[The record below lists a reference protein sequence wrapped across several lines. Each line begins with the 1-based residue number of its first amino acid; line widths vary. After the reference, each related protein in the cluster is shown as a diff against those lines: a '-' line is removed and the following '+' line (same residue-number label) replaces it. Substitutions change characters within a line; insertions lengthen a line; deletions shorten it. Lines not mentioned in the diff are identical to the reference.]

1 MSTLWE
7 AGGAAGSRWPNYPG
21 SGAPLL
27 PLASWSPTPGRW
39 GWGKR
44 SLPGSSGGWLH
55 QSSSAFPFLSP
66 SLHVQLSGPPLH
78 NPTAADTKGLF
89 SPPPQPL
96 GTVPPVPAPH
106 RCLWKPFSSQGPLL
120 RHLHLQKAGTPK
132 SAKPVGGLR
141 GAPTSPSPHDPETNS
156 RFFSFLVLNT
166 ETVKVCL
173 VLSS

>member
-1 MSTLWE
+1 MWE

-66 SLHVQLSGPPLH
+66 SLHVRSSGPLSTIPPLQTQRASFPLH
-78 NPTAADTKGLF
+78 PAPRRYSPSACPASLPVEPLLLPRAPPQT
-89 SPPPQPL
+89 PPPPEGRHPQVCQAYQGALGEHRPL
-96 GTVPPVPAPH
+96 PHPMIQRQTVV
-106 RCLWKPFSSQGPLL
+106 
-120 RHLHLQKAGTPK
+120 
-132 SAKPVGGLR
+132 
-141 GAPTSPSPHDPETNS
+141 
-156 RFFSFLVLNT
+156 FFSFLVLNT